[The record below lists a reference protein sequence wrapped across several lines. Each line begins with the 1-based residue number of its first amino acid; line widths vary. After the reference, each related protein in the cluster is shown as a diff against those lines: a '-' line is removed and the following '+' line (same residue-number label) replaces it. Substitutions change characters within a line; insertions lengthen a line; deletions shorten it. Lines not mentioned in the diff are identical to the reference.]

1 MSDHELTLQALHSD
15 LDALRVAVEDENHA
29 EAERIASEHDR
40 RLREFI
46 QACGAQSAANGL
58 RNLLA
63 LQQQLMGE
71 MLKRRDIAAAHLRSG
86 RQSVRAASAYN
97 QTESLA

>member
-1 MSDHELTLQALHSD
+1 MIGQDHALAALHDD
-15 LDALRVAVEDENHA
+15 LEALRAAVDSENHA
-29 EAERIASEHDR
+29 EAERIAAEHDR

-46 QACGAQSAANGL
+46 HAYDAQSAANGL
-58 RNLLA
+58 RCLLA
-63 LQQQLMGE
+63 MQQSLIAD
-71 MLKRRDIAAAHLRSG
+71 MLKLRDIAATHLRAG